1 MSGQKKK
8 SIFSKDELAK
18 YREELIETRNK
29 LVGVVERMEIQA
41 TRAGSDEV
49 SVDHMADH
57 GSDSY
62 EQDQTI
68 GLIERESE
76 AVRAIDL
83 ALKRIADGAFG
94 LCGECESRIKKPRL
108 KAMPSARLC
117 LECQIAEEEG
127 RL

>member
-18 YREELIETRNK
+18 YREELIEKRNRI
-29 LVGVVERMEIQA
+29 VGVVERMESQA
-41 TRAGSDEV
+41 IRAGSDEV

-68 GLIERESE
+68 SLIERESE

-83 ALKRIADGAFG
+83 ALKRMEEGTYG
-94 LCGECESRIKKPRL
+94 LCDECEARIKKPRL

>member
-1 MSGQKKK
+1 MSGQKKSPLTK
-8 SIFSKDELAK
+8 AELVK
-18 YREELIETRNK
+18 YRAELIQKRNQ
-29 LVGVVERMEIQA
+29 LIGVVERMESQA
-41 TRAGSDEV
+41 TRAGADEV

-83 ALKRIADGAFG
+83 ALKRMDEGTFG
-94 LCGECESRIKKPRL
+94 LCDECETRIKKPRL

>member
-1 MSGQKKK
+1 MCGQKKNA
-8 SIFSKDELAK
+8 FSKDDLAAS
-18 YREELIETRNK
+18 REELIEMRNK
-29 LVGVVERMEIQA
+29 LAGVVEGMEIQA
-41 TRAGSDEV
+41 ARAGSDEV

-76 AVRAIDL
+76 AVRAIDA
-83 ALKRIADGAFG
+83 ALKRMDEGSFG
-94 LCGECESRIKKPRL
+94 LCAECDARIKKPRL

-117 LECQIAEEEG
+117 LDCQIAEEEG

>member
-1 MSGQKKK
+1 MSGQKK
-8 SIFSKDELAK
+8 SMALSKEELGK
-18 YREELIETRNK
+18 YRSQLIEMRNK
-29 LVGVVERMEIQA
+29 IVGVVERLESQT
-41 TRAGSDEV
+41 TRAGADEV

-76 AVRAIDL
+76 AVRAIDQ
-83 ALKRIADGAFG
+83 ALKRIDDGTYG
-94 LCGECESRIKKPRL
+94 LCDECETKIKKARL

-117 LECQIAEEEG
+117 LDCQIAEEEG

>member
-1 MSGQKKK
+1 MSDQKKK
-8 SIFSKDELAK
+8 SPHSRDELAQ
-18 YREELIETRNK
+18 YREELIEMRTK
-29 LVGVVERMEIQA
+29 LVGVVEGMEIQA
-41 TRAGSDEV
+41 TRAGADEV

-76 AVRAIDL
+76 AVRAIDD
-83 ALKRIADGAFG
+83 ALKRMEDGVFG
-94 LCGECESRIKKPRL
+94 LCAACDARIKQARL
-108 KAMPSARLC
+108 KAMPSAKLC
-117 LECQIAEEEG
+117 LDCQIAEEEG